1 MKTPPVDGIN
11 ETSPRVVEKVESSSC
26 ANYEEITRQDGCL
39 NRRREWML
47 LREKLKERQK
57 E

>member
-26 ANYEEITRQDGCL
+26 ANWEENTRQEGGFNGC
-39 NRRREWML
+39 RGWRL
-47 LREKLKERQK
+47 LREKLYERQK
-57 E
+57 D